1 MAKTTKKPA
10 STAKATPR
18 KTRPEPASNGAASPA
33 PLSIAVQPP
42 ITDAEI
48 AARAYE
54 IYLSRGG
61 DHGRDVEDWLEAESS
76 LRHKTA

>member
-10 STAKATPR
+10 STAKGAAR
-18 KTRPEPASNGAASPA
+18 KTRTESTTNGAIPA
-33 PLSIAVQPP
+33 VSIATSQP
-42 ITDAEI
+42 ITDADI

-61 DHGRDVEDWLEAESS
+61 HHGRDLEDWLEAEAS
-76 LRHKTA
+76 LRNGG

>member
-10 STAKATPR
+10 STAKGGAR
-18 KTRPEPASNGAASPA
+18 KTRTQPPTSNGAVPA
-33 PLSIAVQPP
+33 VSIATSQP
-42 ITDAEI
+42 ITAADI

-61 DHGRDVEDWLEAESS
+61 HHGRDLEDWLEAEAS
-76 LRHKTA
+76 LRNDR